1 MKSQVNYIYDFEDDP
16 VDELKHWL
24 FLENVRL
31 NQQKQ
36 QLESDFEELRKA
48 QEDLE
53 REKKRQSREMEL
65 RERKISREKDL
76 FEKQWKIVERELV
89 RMARDRDRMAKE
101 KAYIQ
106 REKDEL
112 KRMRQAAPSELS
124 VRSGTF
130 FLGVSSLGGLKKRY
144 RDLMKVYHPDNEN
157 GDENTVLFI
166 NKEYEKLKL
175 RFEK

>member
-1 MKSQVNYIYDFEDDP
+1 MKSQVNYIYDFDDDP

-24 FLENVRL
+24 FLENVKL

-36 QLESDFEELRKA
+36 QLESEMEDFNKQKA
-48 QEDLE
+48 EFE
-53 REKKRQSREMEL
+53 SEKKQYNREIEL
-65 RERKISREKDL
+65 KEKKISREREL

-112 KRMRQAAPSELS
+112 KRLRQAAPSELS

-130 FLGVSSLGGLKKRY
+130 FLGVSSLSGLKKRY

-157 GDENTVLFI
+157 GDENTVLYI
-166 NKEYEKLKL
+166 NNEYEKLKA